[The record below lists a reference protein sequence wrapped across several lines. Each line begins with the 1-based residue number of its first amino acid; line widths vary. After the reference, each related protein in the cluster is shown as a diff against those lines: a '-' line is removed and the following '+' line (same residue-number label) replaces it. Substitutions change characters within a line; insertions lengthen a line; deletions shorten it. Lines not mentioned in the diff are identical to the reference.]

1 MSNSIGIWQQKH
13 TGSQKPTV
21 LLLIFFYHQVPTT
34 VVQYR
39 STQLAGMTEVTV
51 AWHCQH
57 LYLCLAW
64 MQTFVIHPRKVKGLL
79 EKMTECYR
87 MYVVYLGNCLYI

>member
-51 AWHCQH
+51 A
-57 LYLCLAW
+57 
-64 MQTFVIHPRKVKGLL
+64 
-79 EKMTECYR
+79 
-87 MYVVYLGNCLYI
+87 